1 MSNSSSVDALAQ
13 QHQLG
18 QLLRGYG
25 WNQQLYRGYQ
35 SVLWIS
41 LVFIIIS
48 MLFLLGF
55 LFLIFWIGY
64 AWVVFRR
71 SANRQPQVLCYEHG
85 LIDRQKMQV
94 IRYDEIATIQLSQ
107 VEYLHAYNRTGGNI
121 ANMRLDC
128 VIKTK
133 QGKKIK
139 FQQYIENVVELG
151 SFLQQQTLSF
161 QLHDAIARLNQGES
175 ISFDSLK
182 LSTHG
187 IHQGKKLLPWENF
200 DTTEV
205 KAFTSH
211 NSSFISVVV
220 REKASQPDKY
230 WAACDRNWFPNLLLF
245 LTLTQHLRGR
255 TDTDA
260 VPQPTI
266 PELVPENIRPPVAH
280 STQESHQFPVQ
291 PTVEK
296 RPMREHLEIGLNATI
311 TPLAWW
317 SVLIGCVSITGYPGV
332 IMMTPLAW
340 LILPFQA
347 GSVYAETA
355 IAKGIRPQLRYSAL
369 VGVFIGIILSLLCTI
384 ISWLFMKI
392 PADEV
397 GQSIKLLL
405 VATQVSFVVCPL
417 FSMLSTHVQ
426 KGWRLTN

>member
-18 QLLRGYG
+18 QMLRGYG

-48 MLFLLGF
+48 MLFLIGF

-85 LIDRQKMQV
+85 LIDRQKMQA
-94 IRYDEIATIQLSQ
+94 IRYDEIATIQMSQ

-161 QLHDAIARLNQGES
+161 QLLDAIDRLHQGEV
-175 ISFDSLK
+175 ISFDSFK
-182 LSTHG
+182 LSSHG

-220 REKASQPDKY
+220 REKASQPDEY
-230 WAACDRNWFPNLLLF
+230 WASCDRNWFPNLLLF

-260 VPQPTI
+260 VSQPTI
-266 PELVPENIRPPVAH
+266 PELVSENIVPPVAH
-280 STQESHQFPVQ
+280 STQESHQFPVR
-291 PTVEK
+291 PAVEK
-296 RPMREHLEIGLNATI
+296 RPMREHLKIGLNATI
-311 TPLAWW
+311 IPLAWW
-317 SVLIGCVSITGYPGV
+317 SVLVGCVSITGYPGV

-397 GQSIKLLL
+397 GQSMKLLL